1 MRSEPFRR
9 HLESEGPFETI
20 GIAGF
25 FGLPIQ
31 KEALDEQFSH
41 HSLPV
46 MVEPAYRIKEFADRY
61 DLKVYNQRQH
71 SITSLFYTFKLMKHN
86 VLPSLLLPESS
97 GPFLSISTIA
107 NTVLPKKAYHLARRL
122 TQKWVRKP
130 EGRLTV
136 NREHS
141 EYSKL
146 PVDFTEAE
154 QIYFSKN
161 ALRLMNLTDN
171 FAPLIVL
178 GGHGSESH
186 NNPYHASLEC
196 GACGGASSGFN
207 AKILAS
213 MCNQSS
219 VRKGLASEG
228 IDIPD
233 ETVFIAAEHKTSVDE
248 LECIYVPTLTQA
260 AEQAFNRLQEAMPQ
274 VSYKA
279 NLERLAMLPSV
290 DKHPV
295 AEAYRFASDWSEIR
309 PE

>member
-61 DLKVYNQRQH
+61 DLKVYNRRQH

-86 VLPSLLLPESS
+86 VLPSLLLPELS

-122 TQKWVRKP
+122 TQRWVRKP
-130 EGRLTV
+130 EGKLTV
-136 NREHS
+136 NREHG

-146 PVDFTEAE
+146 PVGFTEAE

-178 GGHGSESH
+178 GGHGSNSH

-196 GACGGASSGFN
+196 GACGGASSGFKLVCVIN
-207 AKILAS
+207 HL
-213 MCNQSS
+213 
-219 VRKGLASEG
+219 SEK
-228 IDIPD
+228 D
-233 ETVFIAAEHKTSVDE
+233 
-248 LECIYVPTLTQA
+248 
-260 AEQAFNRLQEAMPQ
+260 
-274 VSYKA
+274 
-279 NLERLAMLPSV
+279 
-290 DKHPV
+290 
-295 AEAYRFASDWSEIR
+295 
-309 PE
+309 